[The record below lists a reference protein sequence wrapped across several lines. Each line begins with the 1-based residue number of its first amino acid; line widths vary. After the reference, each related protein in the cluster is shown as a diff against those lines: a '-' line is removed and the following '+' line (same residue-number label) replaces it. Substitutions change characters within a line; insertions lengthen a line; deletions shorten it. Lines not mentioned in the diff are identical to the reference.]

1 MNNGAG
7 AVFVIEHLTT
17 KINENT
23 MLYQILDRAH
33 SGFRWVVL
41 LLLLAAIFSAF
52 QTWQSGRAGASKMSF
67 YAMTAVHIQL
77 LGGLILYFISPYVK
91 FEGGV
96 MKDAVARFYTVEHIS
111 MMLIAVAL
119 ITIGYS
125 KAKRAAGDAARGKT
139 TFWYYL
145 IGLVVILAA
154 IPWPFRSGL
163 GGNWY

>member
-1 MNNGAG
+1 VPALPKCRCTPL
-7 AVFVIEHLTT
+7 I
-17 KINENT
+17 
-23 MLYQILDRAH
+23 
-33 SGFRWVVL
+33 
-41 LLLLAAIFSAF
+41 
-52 QTWQSGRAGASKMSF
+52 GR
-67 YAMTAVHIQL
+67 THIQL

-125 KAKRAAGDAARGKT
+125 KAKRAANSAAKGKT
-139 TFWYYL
+139 TFWFYL
-145 IGLVVILAA
+145 IGLLVILAA

-163 GGNWY
+163 GGGWY